1 MKETQIYN
9 TGMASKICLGT
20 FQEAFK
26 KETAPIGFGNKASLE
41 EEQFD
46 KTLLVKK
53 GYFSS
58 ELLTRFQHFIPY
70 KNLSE
75 EDKKKIL
82 LESKLSYYLAKKERL
97 SAQFGIETIGDEE
110 FAKGVLEEIK
120 KHEKSV
126 RDMNNIVADTFLDI
140 EYDILS
146 NQGKYKTLKLTSD
159 TVSKGNYDLS

>member
-1 MKETQIYN
+1 MAMKN
-9 TGMASKICLGT
+9 
-20 FQEAFK
+20 
-26 KETAPIGFGNKASLE
+26 
-41 EEQFD
+41 
-46 KTLLVKK
+46 
-53 GYFSS
+53 
-58 ELLTRFQHFIPY
+58 
-70 KNLSE
+70 
-75 EDKKKIL
+75 
-82 LESKLSYYLAKKERL
+82 
-97 SAQFGIETIGDEE
+97 

>member
-1 MKETQIYN
+1 MLNNRLTHPNRSI
-9 TGMASKICLGT
+9 SKIYRV
-20 FQEAFK
+20 
-26 KETAPIGFGNKASLE
+26 
-41 EEQFD
+41 
-46 KTLLVKK
+46 TLN
-53 GYFSS
+53 
-58 ELLTRFQHFIPY
+58 HDIP
-70 KNLSE
+70 E
-75 EDKKKIL
+75 
-82 LESKLSYYLAKKERL
+82 KL
-97 SAQFGIETIGDEE
+97 IEE